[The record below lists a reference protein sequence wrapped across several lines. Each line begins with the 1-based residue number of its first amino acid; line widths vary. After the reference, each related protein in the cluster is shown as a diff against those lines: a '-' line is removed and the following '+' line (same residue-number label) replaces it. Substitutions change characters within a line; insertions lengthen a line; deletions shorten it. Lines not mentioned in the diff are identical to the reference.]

1 MTVTRTIFV
10 DTNAFIQLR
19 DLADL
24 PWRELLP
31 DADHVAILVARPV
44 IEELDR
50 FKVSNR
56 TRLRDRSRR
65 ALAMIDEAG
74 EIEGRTLVL
83 KERPIRVTLT
93 IAPRRRPDWS
103 RYPDLDE
110 ASNDDRL
117 VIAAAEFGAGAVAE
131 LLSHDSGPRLSAKD
145 AGLKA
150 HAPPASWLLP
160 DEQTDE
166 KRRLSQAERD
176 LKAALDRRPGVRI
189 TFPDAVDGVVLHV
202 SPILSPLG
210 ALVQGRLIKRVLDE
224 HPPHSLRV
232 DPLRSLAFSS
242 SFRGISEYQ
251 IESYNESYE
260 TYRTSVE
267 SYFASLHERV
277 ARIAALPQIGFEVEN
292 VGQVSIMQ
300 LVVGIS
306 SDEFGLLASDRDIES
321 AAGSAALP
329 DPPERPLD
337 QQEQLMRSFSSHSLM
352 PAAARQFSP
361 VEMRWHDR
369 PSFGG
374 DEGTYGCED
383 FRPGRAYRD
392 SIGLFPRK
400 HQRDG
405 SFEVTASGNDMVQMV
420 SRVAI
425 RIERKSVEWSEASI
439 CHLLP
444 DAVRAELG
452 DGGLD

>member
-31 DADHVAILVARPV
+31 DADHVAIMVARPV

-65 ALAMIDEAG
+65 ALAIIDEAG
-74 EIEGRTLVL
+74 GGEGRTLVL
-83 KERPIRVTLT
+83 KERPLLITLT

-110 ASNDDRL
+110 TTNDDRL
-117 VIAAAEFGAGAVAE
+117 VIAAAEASAE

-150 HAPPASWLLP
+150 HTPPASWLLP
-160 DEQTDE
+160 EEQTDE
-166 KRRLSQAERD
+166 KRRLSQVERD
-176 LKAALDRRPGVRI
+176 LKAALDRRPSVRI
-189 TFPDAVDGVVLHV
+189 AFPDAVDGVVLHV
-202 SPILSPLG
+202 SPILLPLS
-210 ALVQGRLIKRVLDE
+210 AIVQDRLVKRVLDDN
-224 HPPHSLRV
+224 PPHSLRMNS
-232 DPLRSLAFSS
+232 LRSLAFGSS
-242 SFRGISEYQ
+242 LRGISEYQ
-251 IESYNESYE
+251 IETYNEGYG

-277 ARIAALPQIGFEVEN
+277 ARIASLPRLGFEVEN
-292 VGQVSIMQ
+292 VGRVSIMQ
-300 LVVGIS
+300 LVVGVS
-306 SDEFGLLASDRDIES
+306 SNEFGLLASDSDIES
-321 AAGSAALP
+321 AVGSAALP

-337 QQEQLMRSFSSHSLM
+337 QQEQLMRSISSHSLI
-352 PAAARQFSP
+352 PTAAHHFSP

-374 DEGTYGCED
+374 DAGTYGCED
-383 FRPGRAYRD
+383 FRPERIYRD
-392 SIGLFPRK
+392 SIGLLPRK
-400 HQRDG
+400 HQCDG
-405 SFEVTASGNDMVQMV
+405 SFEVAASGNDMAQTV
-420 SRVAI
+420 SRLTI
-425 RIERKSVEWSEASI
+425 RIEQRSVKWSDASI
-439 CHLLP
+439 SHLLP
-444 DAVRAELG
+444 EAVLAELESA
-452 DGGLD
+452 GLD